1 MENANPSRSLKQP
14 SVSRTNP
21 VRLCKYIKLTPSG
34 GYLTSDNILKLAGL
48 RHCFLGMKMYS
59 ATLVHGSTLEPINFC
74 SGYVVLLVLLKANA
88 GALTNFE
95 VLDFLRSRGAAKD
108 PTRVIV
114 SVAPSEFK
122 IIEQCEKRLGES
134 VEELVELVAVVFPAP
149 AQTEP
154 DEAAGEDNEE
164 IPDGQQMDAS

>member
-1 MENANPSRSLKQP
+1 MRSANP
-14 SVSRTNP
+14 
-21 VRLCKYIKLTPSG
+21 
-34 GYLTSDNILKLAGL
+34 KLAAV
-48 RHCFLGMKMYS
+48 YS
-59 ATLVHGSTLEPINFC
+59 LQNSLVSDGKRKPLSLSEAALSFSHQSR
-74 SGYVVLLVLLKANA
+74 LKANA